1 MSLIELSDPIDDLP
15 LTFRLRALN
24 GEAKGLVIL
33 LHGVG
38 SNENAMASLASAM
51 PAHLQVALVRSPLAM
66 GPHAY
71 GYFRVNF
78 TNAGPVID
86 AVAAEASRQR
96 LKYFVEQLQLKIGL
110 TPSQTVIAGFSQGG
124 IMSAGLSLTEPSL
137 VRGFGILCGRILP
150 DIAPLIASGE
160 ALKKLSAL
168 VIHGTQDSTLP
179 IEWADKS
186 VACLQSLGVP
196 LEHKR
201 YEAQHELTPLMIKD
215 VVSWVKTI
223 MDI

>member
-1 MSLIELSDPIDDLP
+1 MQFSDPIDDLP
-15 LTFRLRALN
+15 LIYRSRALI
-24 GEAKGLVIL
+24 GQAKGLVIL

-38 SNENAMASLASAM
+38 SNENAMVSLASAM
-51 PAHLQVALVRSPLAM
+51 PAHLQVVLVRSPLVM

-78 TNAGPVID
+78 TKTGPVID
-86 AVAAEASRQR
+86 AVAAETSRQQ

-150 DIAPLIASGE
+150 EIAPLIARGE

-196 LEHKR
+196 LEDKR
-201 YEAQHELTPLMIKD
+201 YQAQHELTPLMIKD

-223 MDI
+223 LDA